1 MSIPSPEE
9 FPQSSKIVESF
20 SKHAKTYDRRAFL
33 QKNMAERL
41 AALIPEEKFD
51 SILEIGCGTG
61 LFTRHLLTLSPKKLI
76 LNDISSAMIDCLVT
90 QFELPS
96 SAKIFIGDAEKLD
109 FPKPNLVAA
118 NAVFQWLNSPESTL
132 KKMFD
137 LQPKDG
143 CIIFS
148 VFGPK
153 TLFELREMASINSA
167 SKLISLSGWKTILM
181 NAGYKITKAE
191 KEMRKVFF
199 PSAGELIKNLQQ
211 TGASPFSKLKAGTL
225 RKLLRDYDST
235 FSTSQGIYSTWELYF
250 LSAKKNKD

>member
-1 MSIPSPEE
+1 MSINSPEKN
-9 FPQSSKIVESF
+9 FQSSKIVESF
-20 SKHAKTYDRRAFL
+20 SKYAKTYDRTAFL

-41 AALIPEEKFD
+41 AALIPEVKYD

-61 LFTRHLLTLSPKKLI
+61 LFTKHLLTLSPKKLI

-96 SAKIFIGDAEKLD
+96 SANLFIGDAEKLD
-109 FPKPNLVAA
+109 FPKTNLVAA
-118 NAVFQWLNSPESTL
+118 NAVFQWLNCPETTL
-132 KKMFD
+132 KKFFD
-137 LQPKDG
+137 IQPTDG

-153 TLFELREMASINSA
+153 TLFELREIASINSA
-167 SKLISLSGWKTILM
+167 SKLISLSGWKKALT
-181 NAGYKITKAE
+181 NAGYKIAKAE
-191 KEMRKVFF
+191 NEIRKVFF

-211 TGASPFSKLKAGTL
+211 TGASPFSQLKAGSL

-235 FSTSQGIYSTWELYF
+235 FSTSQGIYSTWELCF
-250 LSAKKNKD
+250 LSAQKN

>member
-1 MSIPSPEE
+1 MSIPSPKENFE
-9 FPQSSKIVESF
+9 RTKILESF

-61 LFTRHLLTLSPKKLI
+61 VFTKHLLTLLPKKLI

-96 SAKIFIGDAEKLD
+96 SAKILIGDAEKLD
-109 FPKPNLVAA
+109 FPKPNLIAA
-118 NAVFQWLNSPESTL
+118 NAVFQWLNNPEVTL
-132 KKMFD
+132 KKLFD
-137 LQPKDG
+137 LQPMEG
-143 CIIFS
+143 RVIFS

-167 SKLISLSGWKTILM
+167 SKLISLSGWKKALT
-181 NAGYKITKAE
+181 NSGYKVIKAE

-199 PSAGELIKNLQQ
+199 PSAGKLIKNLQQ
-211 TGASPFSKLKAGTL
+211 TGASPFSQLKAGAL

-235 FSTSQGIYSTWELYF
+235 FSTSQGIYSTWELCF
-250 LSAKKNKD
+250 LSAQKNKG